1 VELTEIVTAYGH
13 SLVQAA
19 HRTTIEVTK
28 DPHLTRKGDCIIA
41 VKADKSL
48 ADLSQ
53 SFKEAAR
60 NPKAKITVTIE
71 AGSEKETITAH
82 GDAGLTFTHPA
93 DMVIRKSSYVCSRTL
108 AVNAD
113 KAANDL
119 SRKLVEKLR
128 DPDQKVRIILV
139 VYARKNNSDLYKIL

>member
-1 VELTEIVTAYGH
+1 MEISEVVTAHGH
-13 SLVQAA
+13 SLVQAT

-53 SFKEAAR
+53 RFKDAAR
-60 NPKAKITVTIE
+60 NPNAKITVIIE
-71 AGSEKETITAH
+71 AGEEKETVKGY
-82 GDAGLTFTHPA
+82 GDAGLTFTHLT
-93 DMVIRKSSYVCSRTL
+93 DMVIRKSRYVCSRTL
-108 AVNAD
+108 AIKAN

-128 DPDQKVRIILV
+128 NPDQKV
-139 VYARKNNSDLYKIL
+139 KITLTVTVSE

>member
-1 VELTEIVTAYGH
+1 MEVTEVVTAYGH

-28 DPHLTRKGDCIIA
+28 DPHLTKKGDCIIA
-41 VKADKSL
+41 VKADRSL
-48 ADLSQ
+48 MDLSQ
-53 SFKEAAR
+53 SFKDAAR
-60 NPKAKITVTIE
+60 NSRAKITVTIE
-71 AGSEKETITAH
+71 AGDEKETVTAH

-108 AVNAD
+108 AVKAD
-113 KAANDL
+113 KAAVDL
-119 SRKLVEKLR
+119 SKSLVEKLR

-139 VYARKNNSDLYKIL
+139 VNVRKNDSNLYKIL